1 MIASGGFMFRVIR
14 YVPIVLSGLVLIAAT
29 PVVALQGVPDRVI
42 VQKSDGSIFFIQD
55 GLRYPITP
63 ASLTDE
69 AIDAIPLASVSGDLS
84 ITPRVAVSVPQ
95 RNVIEPSDTFGL
107 DVTRPIPPG
116 TICRCSV
123 DRRGRISIFQVS
135 IDEVIRDAWP
145 LVQKANRFN
154 RAPDD
159 SFNYLALKI
168 SMQYLTGPSDDAFQV
183 SGTDFKLV
191 GADRVLRQTAS
202 IIDPEPKLVGSIYP
216 GSTVTGYVIY
226 EVPRNESAEVLL
238 FETNFNGERGVW
250 FALGGA

>member
-1 MIASGGFMFRVIR
+1 MFRAIR
-14 YVPIVLSGLVLIAAT
+14 YVAIVLSVLVLIAAT
-29 PVVALQGVPDRVI
+29 PVIALQPLPDRVI
-42 VQKSDGSIFFIQD
+42 VQKSDGAIFFIQD

-63 ASLTDE
+63 APLSDE
-69 AIDAIPLASVSGDLS
+69 AIDAIPLASVSGDLT
-84 ITPRVAVSVPQ
+84 ITPRVAASAPV

-107 DVTRPIPPG
+107 DLTRPIPAG
-116 TICRCSV
+116 AICRCSV
-123 DRRGRISIFQVS
+123 DRRGRISSFEVS

-154 RAPDD
+154 RAPDE

-168 SMQYLTGPSDDAFQV
+168 TMRYFTGPSDDAFQV

-202 IIDPEPKLVGSIYP
+202 IIDPEPKLLGSIFP
-216 GSTVTGYVIY
+216 GSTVTGYVVY
-226 EVPRNESAEVLL
+226 EVPRNEPADVLL